1 MSVAKNRINK
11 YILTMTPIFFN
22 TPIEFRKWLIKH
34 HQSATEL
41 WVGYYKTSSKKSG
54 ITYSQ
59 SVDEALC
66 FGWID
71 GIRKSIDNDSYC
83 NRFTPRRLNSNW
95 SKINIKKVETLI
107 EQGLMQPA
115 GLDIY
120 KLRKFEKF

>member
-1 MSVAKNRINK
+1 
-11 YILTMTPIFFN
+11 MTPIFFT

-34 HQSATEL
+34 HKTSTEI
-41 WVGYYKTSSKKSG
+41 WVGYYKKNCKKSG
-54 ITYSQ
+54 INYSQ

-71 GIRKSIDNDSYC
+71 GIRKSIDNESYC

-115 GLDIY
+115 GLKIY
-120 KLRKFEKF
+120 KLRKEEKDKV